1 MRVSPR
7 VEAGPTQTE
16 RKLPGDRRLAN
27 QIADDHLCAP
37 EYDSEYRKDED
48 LLGSSAIFG
57 LIGAALASDTGESRR
72 DRSEASSGID
82 DLIETLHEQ
91 YRRVL
96 CDPHASL
103 PGGWEGQ
110 SPLSAGMYPASHYEA
125 QSGAR
130 TQHIASIEA
139 LLSGARFMEDAF
151 GPLAAD
157 LEADFGA
164 AEPAPEILGLFAPE
178 AYLAV
183 AARRARVLPPALARR
198 DHHALGL
205 DSPLPAPR
213 SMTHEETR

>member
-27 QIADDHLCAP
+27 QIADDHLRAP
-37 EYDSEYRKDED
+37 EYDSEYSNGEAIR
-48 LLGSSAIFG
+48 GSSAIFG

-72 DRSEASSGID
+72 DRSEASSGIN

-110 SPLSAGMYPASHYEA
+110 SPLSVDMYPASHYEA

-157 LEADFGA
+157 LEGDFGA
-164 AEPAPEILGLFAPE
+164 AESVPEILGLFAPE
-178 AYLAV
+178 VSLAV

>member
-7 VEAGPTQTE
+7 IEAGRTQTE
-16 RKLPGDRRLAN
+16 RKLPGDRRLAR
-27 QIADDHLCAP
+27 QSADDHLRAP
-37 EYDSEYRKDED
+37 EYDSESGNGEAIR
-48 LLGSSAIFG
+48 GSSAISG
-57 LIGAALASDTGESRR
+57 LIGAALAADTGESRR
-72 DRSEASSGID
+72 DLSEASSGID

-96 CDPHASL
+96 CDHHASL
-103 PGGWEGQ
+103 SGGWEGQ
-110 SPLSAGMYPASHYEA
+110 SALSAGMHPASHYEA

-130 TQHIASIEA
+130 TPHIASIEA
-139 LLSGARFMEDAF
+139 LVSGARFMEDAF

-164 AEPAPEILGLFAPE
+164 AEAAPEILGLFAPE
-178 AYLAV
+178 ACLAV

-213 SMTHEETR
+213 SMAHDDTR